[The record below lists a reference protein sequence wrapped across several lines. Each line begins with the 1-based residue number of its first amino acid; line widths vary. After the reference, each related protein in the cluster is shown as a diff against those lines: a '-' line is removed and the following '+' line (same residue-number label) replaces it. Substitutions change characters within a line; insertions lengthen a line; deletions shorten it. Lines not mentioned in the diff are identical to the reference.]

1 MSVFVTVSARTY
13 EELMWRKQQ
22 IHANEALAIQPSF
35 SNANG
40 RYRLR
45 CINTARK
52 EYGKVGEKQ
61 YRERRQLQCLR

>member
-1 MSVFVTVSARTY
+1 MRAKYTAI
-13 EELMWRKQQ
+13 LMALMPNTKAY